1 MNLLVKIFLFVFW
14 LRIFYFIKKGKEDVE
29 ENLLFMEKGDKELS
43 LSIKLLKILRF
54 LKLEDI
60 LLGKYMLL

>member
-1 MNLLVKIFLFVFW
+1 
-14 LRIFYFIKKGKEDVE
+14 
-29 ENLLFMEKGDKELS
+29 MEKGDKELS